1 MANLDPQQLAAVKT
15 DSRMALVLAG
25 AGAGKTRTLV
35 ERVAELVEERKVSP
49 YEILMLTFTRKAAQ
63 EMRSRLEDRIGKAA
77 YRVTIGTIHAVAL
90 DLLRRLGEYLG
101 LKGKSLTVYSP
112 WEEDFLL
119 REVATDL
126 GLYKSGK
133 WTGVNRGEVGFC
145 FSMYYTDGIE
155 PEEDDSVRKLFL
167 AFIARCRENNAVTF
181 GGLITGMRLLLK
193 QMPAATYLQWR
204 HILVD
209 EVQDNDP
216 LQWAIV
222 REMCA
227 VLNASLFCVG
237 DVDQSIYEWRGAAPE
252 YLVRHAHEFDVY
264 RIESNYRSASEIV
277 LAANRLIERNE
288 TRLPKT
294 MRPARVE
301 GSVSDMLNG
310 VEVWPGQDSTALAC
324 AIKGYLDI
332 NSHLMPS
339 DVAVLARN
347 HKLLE
352 ALGEALK
359 QYGVPFAR
367 VGESTALTNT
377 EEFRRF
383 HAFLKL
389 LVNPYDNFAFL
400 LIKDLI
406 GLSMPGYAAIRLRA
420 VMESTS
426 HFLVWMESGTIE
438 GWQRLFNEAHNW
450 KLSDTLGNLYS
461 ILFDPS
467 LGQLVGESEWNPI
480 TGMVK
485 AHEFAR
491 AWSACN
497 PSGTVEDYLSWLATY
512 DLQDELKA
520 KEKEDAI
527 TLMTVHAAKGL
538 EWPTVIVAGMNEGTL
553 PSKQSMGSDAAMEAE
568 RRLAYVAMTRAENNL
583 ILAVRPEEKIVNGRI
598 YRSPASRFVAEAGLA
613 QEPAIEIVQ

>member
-35 ERVAELVEERKVSP
+35 ERVAELVEGRKVSP

-63 EMRSRLEDRIGKAA
+63 EMRTRLEDRIGKAA

-101 LKGKSLTVYSP
+101 LKGKHLTVYSP
-112 WEEDFLL
+112 WEEEFLL
-119 REVATDL
+119 REVAADL

-133 WTGVNRGEVGFC
+133 WTGVTRGEVGLC

-155 PEEDDSVRKLFL
+155 PEENDPARNLFA

-193 QMPAATYLQWR
+193 QMPTATYLQWR

-209 EVQDNDP
+209 EVQDNDH
-216 LQWAIV
+216 LQWDII

-252 YLVRHAHEFDVY
+252 YLVTHAHEFDVY
-264 RIESNYRSASEIV
+264 RIESNYRSDSEIV
-277 LAANRLIERNE
+277 LAANRLIEHNE
-288 TRLPKT
+288 NRLPKT
-294 MRPARVE
+294 MRPARIAPSATAMPD
-301 GSVSDMLNG
+301 GA
-310 VEVWPGQDSTALAC
+310 EVWPSQDSTALAC
-324 AIKGYLDI
+324 ALNGYLDI

-339 DVAVLARN
+339 EVAVLARN

-359 QYGVPFAR
+359 QYGVPFVR

-406 GLSMPGYAAIRLRA
+406 GLSMPAYAAIRLRA
-420 VMESTS
+420 VMESKS
-426 HFLVWMESGTIE
+426 HFLVWISGDD
-438 GWQRLFNEAHNW
+438 QNPHRLA
-450 KLSDTLGNLYS
+450 LSR
-461 ILFDPS
+461 I
-467 LGQLVGESEWNPI
+467 NPI
-480 TGMVK
+480 MDSLCGAVLTIRAMAQGSYPYGKDWGWHIDTVH
-485 AHEFAR
+485 AVSQFAFNWI
-491 AWSACN
+491 ASN
-497 PSGTVEDYLSWLATY
+497 PSGTVEEYLSWLATY

-527 TLMTVHAAKGL
+527 MLMTVHAAKGL
-538 EWPTVIVAGMNEGTL
+538 EWPTVIVAGVNEGTL

-583 ILAVRPEEKIVNGRI
+583 ILAVRPEEKIVNGRT
-598 YRSPASRFVAEAGLA
+598 YRAPVSRFVAEAGLA
-613 QEPAIEIVQ
+613 QEPAIEVVQ